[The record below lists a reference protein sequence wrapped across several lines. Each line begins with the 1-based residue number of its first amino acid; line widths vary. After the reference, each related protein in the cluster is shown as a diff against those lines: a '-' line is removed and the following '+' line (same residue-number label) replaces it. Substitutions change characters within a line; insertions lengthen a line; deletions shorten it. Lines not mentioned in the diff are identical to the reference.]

1 MDIFKSLNFWLIG
14 RLIFLSHLIDRAFSM
29 SRLRNDAC
37 FVLVAGKADA
47 IEVLHSL
54 EEAFYH

>member
-1 MDIFKSLNFWLIG
+1 
-14 RLIFLSHLIDRAFSM
+14 
-29 SRLRNDAC
+29 LRNDAC